1 MNLAAIL
8 CEYNPFHNGHARHI
22 RTVRGAG
29 ADAVVCIMSGQ
40 FVQRGEP
47 AIMDKFARAEAA
59 VLGGADLVIELPH
72 AFAMS
77 AAPRFARAGVHLAA
91 LLGADVLSF
100 GTESSDPAA
109 LIRAAALCADKAV
122 EEKLPLYLAQGFDY
136 PRALSAAVS
145 ALDPQAAALLTQ
157 PNNILAVEYLRAMA
171 AYPALRPLAVPRSG
185 AGHNADYEGTT
196 ASASFI
202 RRVLI
207 AGGSADGFLPPDCRA
222 RFRREQAAGRA
233 PVTATA
239 LERAV
244 LAQLRRMRP
253 DDFAA
258 LPDVSEGLENRLFR
272 AAQDAPTLAALCGQV
287 KTKRYTYARI
297 RRIAMAAYTGLTRT
311 HQAVLP
317 SYIRVLAFNTT
328 GRAILA
334 QLPEGPAVITK
345 PAAGQCLGSA
355 DSALFRLEAQADRLW
370 ALGCPEPAARS
381 ENPYRRSPVYLNF
394 RH

>member
-136 PRALSAAVS
+136 PRA
-145 ALDPQAAALLTQ
+145 
-157 PNNILAVEYLRAMA
+157 
-171 AYPALRPLAVPRSG
+171 LAVPRSG